1 VILRIHNHGS
11 QKMKDTVAVYNHDSQ
26 VFLKIKSNNQLL
38 KCQFIAGSFLK
49 TASSLIM
56 RY

>member
-1 VILRIHNHGS
+1 MILRIHNHGS